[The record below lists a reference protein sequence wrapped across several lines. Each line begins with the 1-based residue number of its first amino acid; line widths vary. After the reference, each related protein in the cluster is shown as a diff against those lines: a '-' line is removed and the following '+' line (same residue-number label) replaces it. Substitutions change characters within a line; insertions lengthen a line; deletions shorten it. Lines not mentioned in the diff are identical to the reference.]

1 MTKLRA
7 PISIDTAL
15 ARIAGQVDGG
25 WDAMADHVDYQV
37 RTVRAWGDIDRAEQI
52 SLPAAIAL
60 DILFQRHGGVGAP
73 LFEAHGDM
81 VRIAAGEVFGDKQE
95 LRRDTIDFMRET
107 NEANLALLEAAEPDA
122 GDAEQVIA
130 TKQVLDV
137 RQWADKLLTRLGRK
151 PP

>member
-15 ARIAGQVDGG
+15 ARIAGQVAGG
-25 WDAMADHVDYQV
+25 WDAMADHVGYQV
-37 RTVRAWGDIDRAEQI
+37 RTVRAWGDADRNEQI
-52 SLPAAIAL
+52 PLPAAIAL
-60 DILFQRHGGVGAP
+60 DILFQQHGGVGAP
-73 LFEAHGDM
+73 LYEAHGDM
-81 VRIAAGEVFGDKQE
+81 VRIAAGEAFGDKQE
-95 LRRDTIDFMRET
+95 LRRQTIDFMRET

-122 GDAEQVIA
+122 SDAEQVIA
-130 TKQVLDV
+130 TKQLLDV

>member
-25 WDAMADHVDYQV
+25 WDAMAEHVDYQA
-37 RTVRAWGDIDRAEQI
+37 RTVRAWGDTDRNEQI
-52 SLPAAIAL
+52 PLPAAIAL
-60 DILFQRHGGVGAP
+60 DILFQSHGGTGAP

-81 VRIAAGEVFGDKQE
+81 VRIAAAEAFGDKHD
-95 LRRDTIDFMRET
+95 LRREAIDFMRET

-122 GDAEQVIA
+122 GDAAQVIA

>member
-1 MTKLRA
+1 MTKLRP

-25 WDAMADHVDYQV
+25 WDAMAVHVGYQA
-37 RTVRAWGDIDRAEQI
+37 RTVRAWGDIDRPEQI
-52 SLPAAIAL
+52 SLPVAITL
-60 DILFQRHGGVGAP
+60 DILFQQHGGVGAP

-81 VRIAAGEVFGDKQE
+81 VRIAAGDAFGDKQE
-95 LRRDTIDFMRET
+95 LRRETIDFMRET
-107 NEANLALLEAAEPDA
+107 NEANLALLEAAEADA

>member
-1 MTKLRA
+1 MTKLRP

-25 WDAMADHVDYQV
+25 WDAMAVHVGYQA
-37 RTVRAWGDIDRAEQI
+37 RTVRAWGDVDRAEQI
-52 SLPAAIAL
+52 SLPTAIAL
-60 DILFQRHGGVGAP
+60 DILFQSHGGVGAP

-81 VRIAAGEVFGDKQE
+81 VRIAAGDAFGDKQE
-95 LRRDTIDFMRET
+95 LRRETIDFMRET

-137 RQWADKLLTRLGRK
+137 RQWADRILTRLGRK

>member
-15 ARIAGQVDGG
+15 ARIAGQVAGG
-25 WDAMADHVDYQV
+25 WDAMAGHVDYQV
-37 RTVRAWGDIDRAEQI
+37 RTVRAWGDTDRNEQI
-52 SLPAAIAL
+52 PLPAAIAL
-60 DILFQRHGGVGAP
+60 DILFQKHGGVGAP
-73 LFEAHGDM
+73 LLEAHGDM
-81 VRIAAGEVFGDKQE
+81 VRIAVSEAFGDRHE
-95 LRRDTIDFMRET
+95 LRRDTIDFIRET

-130 TKQVLDV
+130 TKQLLDV
-137 RQWADKLLTRLGRK
+137 RQWADRILTRLGRK

>member
-1 MTKLRA
+1 MTKVRP

-25 WDAMADHVDYQV
+25 WEAMALHVGYQP
-37 RTVRAWGDIDRAEQI
+37 RTVRAWGDKERDEQI
-52 SLPAAIAL
+52 SLPTAIKL
-60 DILFQRHGGVGAP
+60 DVLFQQHGGTGAP
-73 LFEAHGDM
+73 LYEAHGDM
-81 VRIAAGEVFGDKQE
+81 VRIAAGEAFGDKHE
-95 LRRDTIDFMRET
+95 LRRDALDFMRET

-130 TKQVLDV
+130 TKQMLDV
-137 RQWADKLLTRLGRK
+137 RQWSDRLLVKLGRK